1 MIRVKP
7 KWNLNN
13 ILDLTLYPQITLL
26 EDLIIIIR
34 LASQIRN
41 RNFIRWIP
49 YFAKGSKVKKG
60 KKRFLLILK
69 NNSLFLHFRADIMRC
84 LSSVAFENKL
94 LGGPDLDKDCKKE
107 FKKQYIQQEKVIL
120 YF

>member
-1 MIRVKP
+1 
-7 KWNLNN
+7 
-13 ILDLTLYPQITLL
+13 
-26 EDLIIIIR
+26 
-34 LASQIRN
+34 
-41 RNFIRWIP
+41 
-49 YFAKGSKVKKG
+49 
-60 KKRFLLILK
+60 
-69 NNSLFLHFRADIMRC
+69 MRC